1 MRGNN
6 NIWLVEDKESD
17 YLEAVTRLSDANHQV
32 KIRCDRNPNEAE
44 LLVLIGTVFSDMVSV
59 FLVVLILTIK
69 RDMSSQVFVARM
81 K

>member
-1 MRGNN
+1 VRGYN

-17 YLEAVTRLSDANHQV
+17 YLEAVTRLSDANNQV
-32 KIRCDRNPNEAE
+32 KIRCDRNLNEAE
-44 LLVLIGTVFSDMVSV
+44 LVVLISTVFVDMVSV

-69 RDMSSQVFVARM
+69 RDMNSRVFVARM